1 MARRPQQ
8 GQHTVEHTVKIQPAV
23 FDIGVCEMIIVMQ
36 KQAAPEA
43 VERIIEFIR
52 SRGLQEHVS
61 RGEERTIIGAVGDER
76 VFHPN
81 ELERLDGV
89 ERAIRVLNEWKIISR
104 ETCPESTVITVR
116 GVSVGGGKMLN
127 IAADQGSTGNADMIF
142 ADPFYLPARPYTDE
156 AAYNEQEHIRTMQA
170 AVAQHHALGKPVI
183 VRIRDVRQIVPVLEA
198 EADILYLGGE
208 LMGNRA
214 LQDEVGRLNTP
225 VVLCKDKHHRADEWL
240 VAAEHIAL
248 RGNHHIILGEA
259 GTLSFEPEHAYRLDV
274 DAVVRVRRVT
284 YLPVIANITRL
295 WHGDMP
301 QEVLFKLA
309 QAAGADGII
318 NSLPN

>member
-1 MARRPQQ
+1 
-8 GQHTVEHTVKIQPAV
+8 
-23 FDIGVCEMIIVMQ
+23 MIIVMQ

-43 VERIIEFIR
+43 VERVIEFIR

-81 ELERLDGV
+81 ELERLNGV

-104 ETCPESTVITVR
+104 ETSPNNTVITVR
-116 GVSVGGGKMLN
+116 GVSIGSGKMLN
-127 IAADQGSTGNADMIF
+127 ITALGERSDSADMIF
-142 ADPFYLPARPYTDE
+142 ADPFYLPSHPYSDHSFH
-156 AAYNEQEHIRTMQA
+156 NEQEQIRTMQA
-170 AVAQHHALGKPVI
+170 EVAKYHAAGKPVI
-183 VRIRDVRQIVPVLEA
+183 VRIRDVRQLAPALEA
-198 EADILYLGGE
+198 EADVLYLGGE
-208 LMGNRA
+208 LMSNRA

-259 GTLSFEPEHAYRLDV
+259 GTLSFEPEHTYRLDV
-274 DAVVRVRRVT
+274 DAIVRVRRVSH
-284 YLPVIANITRL
+284 LPLIANITRL

-301 QEVLFKLA
+301 QEILYKLA
-309 QAAGADGII
+309 QAAGADGIV
-318 NSLPN
+318 NSL

>member
-1 MARRPQQ
+1 
-8 GQHTVEHTVKIQPAV
+8 
-23 FDIGVCEMIIVMQ
+23 MIIVMQ

-43 VERIIEFIR
+43 VESVIQFIR

-76 VFHPN
+76 VFYPN
-81 ELERLDGV
+81 ELERLNGV

-104 ETCPESTVITVR
+104 ETSPENTVITVR
-116 GVSVGGGKMLN
+116 GVSIGGGKMLDITAN
-127 IAADQGSTGNADMIF
+127 PQQSGKADMAF
-142 ADPFYLPARPYTDE
+142 ADPFYLPARPYTD
-156 AAYNEQEHIRTMQA
+156 AVAHNEHEQIRAMQA
-170 AVAQHHALGKPVI
+170 EVAKYHAAGKPVI
-183 VRIRDVRQIVPVLEA
+183 VRIRDVRQLAPTLDA

-208 LMGNRA
+208 LMSNRA

-259 GTLSFEPEHAYRLDV
+259 GTLSFEPEHTYRLDV
-274 DAVVRVRRVT
+274 DAIVRVRRVSH
-284 YLPVIANITRL
+284 LPVIANITRL

-301 QEVLFKLA
+301 QEILYKLA
-309 QAAGADGII
+309 QAAGADGIV
-318 NSLPN
+318 NSL